1 MVKEDSFSLHR
12 LVGQGTVDAGAV
24 GMMWSMSEVLF
35 HDAQVSVRT
44 TVEPGGFESDASLA
58 TLKCMSRGKFL

>member
-1 MVKEDSFSLHR
+1 M
-12 LVGQGTVDAGAV
+12 DAGAV

-35 HDAQVSVRT
+35 HDAQVSVHT